1 MNIEVEPV
9 VDVEVES
16 EEVVR
21 AEPEKVEVDLSAVPE
36 KHREYVD
43 VEKYQSD
50 DDYKRAI
57 EHGWKPR
64 EVFLADGG
72 DEADWTGHRQFN
84 RRYDDRQ
91 SIKAVK
97 EGQDAL
103 LRTLEQQKAEAAR
116 IAVAQER
123 ARMQQELKVAAD
135 DGDVNRALEIQQ
147 KLMETEQ
154 QEAQIPRH
162 LEEPAIVVRTREQ
175 NPFIDKK
182 SDQFDPE
189 INAKFE
195 EICTQLAKE
204 EHAALNFGVKD
215 PRMMRPLTNLQV
227 KSILQE
233 ALDMVKD
240 KVKKPAVQQKP
251 PSVAKPAQKQNN
263 TVDYKKV
270 LPKEWQD
277 TYNRLLTTKG
287 GGKEAADAFA
297 KEVMGGVK

>member
-1 MNIEVEPV
+1 MIEVEPV
-9 VDVEVES
+9 VDTEIE
-16 EEVVR
+16 
-21 AEPEKVEVDLSAVPE
+21 AQATEPVEKVEVDLSAVPE

-43 VEKYQSD
+43 VDKYQSD
-50 DDYKRAI
+50 EDYKRAV

-116 IAVAQER
+116 LAVEQER
-123 ARMQQELKVAAD
+123 VRLQEELRVAAS
-135 DGDVNRALEIQQ
+135 DGDVEKALDLQQ
-147 KLMETEQ
+147 KIGEKEQ
-154 QEAQIPRH
+154 QAAQIPRH
-162 LEEPAIVVRTREQ
+162 MEEPPVVVRTREQ
-175 NPFIDKK
+175 NPFLDKR
-182 SDQFDPE
+182 SEQFDPE
-189 INAKFE
+189 INAQFE
-195 EICTQLAKE
+195 RICTQLASE

-240 KVKKPAVQQKP
+240 KVKKPQVAQKA
-251 PSVAKPAQKQNN
+251 PSVAKPAQKQTT
-263 TVDYKKV
+263 TVDYKKS

-277 TYNRLLTTKG
+277 TYNRLLTAKG